1 MSNHNNINTQESLQ
15 PTKNAYAWYNEDRD
29 SFLDIISPPS
39 RLFPHI
45 LNERVDIDPWLWSL
59 EDRIFTL
66 PSSIMSFPQPQMH
79 LVVLQNNLANHTNL
93 RSRQTNRSRTQ
104 TQTQTQTRDSNNKT
118 KALEKLR
125 KEIYN
130 RVPKKII
137 QRLGRFYS
145 QKDGGETIEEAHE
158 EDDDDDKRCVIC
170 LEDLEAK
177 QVVMVT
183 PCNHTFHE

>member
-66 PSSIMSFPQPQMH
+66 PSSIMRCKNFQFP
-79 LVVLQNNLANHTNL
+79 T
-93 RSRQTNRSRTQ
+93 T
-104 TQTQTQTRDSNNKT
+104 SN
-118 KALEKLR
+118 ASCG
-125 KEIYN
+125 
-130 RVPKKII
+130 V
-137 QRLGRFYS
+137 
-145 QKDGGETIEEAHE
+145 
-158 EDDDDDKRCVIC
+158 
-170 LEDLEAK
+170 AK
-177 QVVMVT
+177 QFGK
-183 PCNHTFHE
+183 PHEFEVKTNESITNTNTNTDTNT